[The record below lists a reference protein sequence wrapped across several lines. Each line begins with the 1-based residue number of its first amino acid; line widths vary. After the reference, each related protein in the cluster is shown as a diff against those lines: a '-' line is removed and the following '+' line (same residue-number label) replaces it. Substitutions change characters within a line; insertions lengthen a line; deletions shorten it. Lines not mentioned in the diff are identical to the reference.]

1 MKIKRIK
8 PKGFIARENGYSNF
22 STSGYEYHVVGTD
35 IKIFQNIYWKAVGT
49 DINLESLTY
58 KGIVELVKNKIALTT
73 LGIERISKNKVAQ

>member
-22 STSGYEYHVVGTD
+22 STSGYEYHV
-35 IKIFQNIYWKAVGT
+35 VGT